1 MSPRA
6 GRDGRCLGSSWAA
19 SGVAVGFMIFEDDEE
34 LFMKF
39 QIKNSLTLG
48 EMNVYYTLK
57 LVMYY

>member
-1 MSPRA
+1 MRA
-6 GRDGRCLGSSWAA
+6 GM
-19 SGVAVGFMIFEDDEE
+19 GVVLVAHGPQVVLLLGFMIFEDDEE
-34 LFMKF
+34 LVMKF